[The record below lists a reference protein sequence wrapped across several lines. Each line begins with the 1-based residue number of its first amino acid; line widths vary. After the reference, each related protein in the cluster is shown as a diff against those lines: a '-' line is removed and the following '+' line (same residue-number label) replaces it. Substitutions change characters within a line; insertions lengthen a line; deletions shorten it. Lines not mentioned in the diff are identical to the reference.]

1 MAQSITDVMSRIRGG
16 AALHDAGKKL
26 QELVAAVRATNKPG
40 EITFTIKVAP
50 DKTDDRVVTMK
61 PVVKAKIPEKGWSE
75 GIFFL
80 TPDGRLTKED
90 PAQLEM
96 QMEREAKGIATIGA
110 SEERLAQVGRGAA

>member
-1 MAQSITDVMSRIRGG
+1 MSQIRGG

-110 SEERLAQVGRGAA
+110 NEERLAQVGRGAA